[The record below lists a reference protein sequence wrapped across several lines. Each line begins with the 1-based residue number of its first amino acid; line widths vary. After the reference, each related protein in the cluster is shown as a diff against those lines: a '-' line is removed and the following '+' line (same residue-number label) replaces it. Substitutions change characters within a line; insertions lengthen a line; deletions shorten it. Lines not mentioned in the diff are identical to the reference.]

1 MNRPKAPAA
10 TRRSNKHNHHHHNHS
25 NDSSGNKSIGQLAAA
40 ESSARRA
47 RKRRSKED
55 RLDTVGRPAA
65 QPASAGPASLDDT
78 AAMEVELNG
87 AEDEVPHNKENIR
100 ETARMNR

>member
-1 MNRPKAPAA
+1 MILIPYEFP
-10 TRRSNKHNHHHHNHS
+10 
-25 NDSSGNKSIGQLAAA
+25 IFVFQLAAA

-55 RLDTVGRPAA
+55 RLDTVGRPPQAA
-65 QPASAGPASLDDT
+65 ASSASAGPASLDDT

>member
-1 MNRPKAPAA
+1 MWPPPQA
-10 TRRSNKHNHHHHNHS
+10 
-25 NDSSGNKSIGQLAAA
+25 
-40 ESSARRA
+40 
-47 RKRRSKED
+47 
-55 RLDTVGRPAA
+55 
-65 QPASAGPASLDDT
+65 ASAGPASLDDT

>member
-1 MNRPKAPAA
+1 M
-10 TRRSNKHNHHHHNHS
+10 
-25 NDSSGNKSIGQLAAA
+25 QLAAT

-55 RLDTVGRPAA
+55 RLDTVGRPPPPQAA
-65 QPASAGPASLDDT
+65 ASAGPASLDDT

>member
-1 MNRPKAPAA
+1 MPPKGDI
-10 TRRSNKHNHHHHNHS
+10 TLTHS
-25 NDSSGNKSIGQLAAA
+25 ETSIFMLQLAAA

>member
-1 MNRPKAPAA
+1 ML
-10 TRRSNKHNHHHHNHS
+10 
-25 NDSSGNKSIGQLAAA
+25 QLAAA

-55 RLDTVGRPAA
+55 RLDTVGRPPAPPQA
-65 QPASAGPASLDDT
+65 ASAGPASLDDT

>member
-1 MNRPKAPAA
+1 ML
-10 TRRSNKHNHHHHNHS
+10 
-25 NDSSGNKSIGQLAAA
+25 QLAAA

-55 RLDTVGRPAA
+55 RLDTVGRLPPPQA
-65 QPASAGPASLDDT
+65 ASAGPASLDDT